1 MKILAHISNN
11 YNSDIYPINLA
22 CWLKKNK
29 PEDWESRDY
38 YDLAKLRPMRPSCRK
53 DGGSSYSYKPGT
65 NPPGHGRGSKGIAH
79 ELVQEY
85 ICRLEG
91 SMWQFQVFDNNFN
104 VNIQRVEDEY
114 TITDPDDPENYR
126 IIDNMCYLHPDC
138 AYYDYF
144 GGKFGVEVTDTHKTN
159 NKKIALFKKL
169 NLFVFELQT
178 ISDWHIENQ
187 QRIKKEDVFKL
198 KGRIKG
204 FLAKSPK
211 LWLLSSPMRM

>member
-104 VNIQRVEDEY
+104 ENIQRVEDEY

-126 IIDNMCYLHPDC
+126 NFIFNLSNSNREFYGAVSC
-138 AYYDYF
+138 
-144 GGKFGVEVTDTHKTN
+144 GV
-159 NKKIALFKKL
+159 
-169 NLFVFELQT
+169 
-178 ISDWHIENQ
+178 SDINDA
-187 QRIKKEDVFKL
+187 EDDQEKS
-198 KGRIKG
+198 RE
-204 FLAKSPK
+204 FLI
-211 LWLLSSPMRM
+211 L